1 MSIKE
6 EALEFARKVDL
17 PSFLEN
23 EMRFV
28 PVNAKG
34 KGRFY
39 NSPFR
44 SEKSASLHVSYK
56 DDSWI
61 WYDHG
66 SVAKNG
72 GDGIA
77 LLRCMGYSF
86 VDAVEKLA
94 AFEGF
99 RGAVSPGIKTS
110 YVRRKRKKQSND
122 SVSLLK
128 DNLAK
133 KVEKALFTRK
143 VYARLSQTSVIVEK
157 YFLDRGL
164 PYYPEI
170 GARLFVDFKNSLKF
184 IAFPIPSPLSMRGL
198 ELREAISADMELS
211 LDGRKQRKCYGV
223 KTLWVLRR
231 SSERVLIT
239 ESIMDALAGEVLFA
253 CPDATLIALNG
264 VGQAHEIERMLDK
277 SGLAPKEALIV
288 LDNDAPGR
296 EATSVVKRILT
307 SRHVKVV
314 SVPALSEK
322 DPLRELLKKEDKNG
336 KISC

>member
-6 EALEFARKVDL
+6 EALEFARRVDL

-28 PVNAKG
+28 PVNTKRNE
-34 KGRFY
+34 RFY
-39 NSPFR
+39 CSPFR
-44 SEKSASLHVSYK
+44 SEKSASLHISYK
-56 DDSWI
+56 DGSWI

-66 SVAKNG
+66 SAERNG
-72 GDGIA
+72 GDAIA

-86 VDAVEKLA
+86 IDAVGKLA
-94 AFEGF
+94 SFEGF
-99 RGAVSPGIKTS
+99 RGAVSTGIKAP
-110 YVRRKRKKQSND
+110 YVRRKTKRQNHN
-122 SVSLLK
+122 SVSSFQ
-128 DNLAK
+128 DNLTK

-143 VYARLSQTSVIVEK
+143 VYARLPQTSLIVEK

-164 PYYPEI
+164 QYYPEI
-170 GARLFVDFKNSLKF
+170 GARLFIDFKNSLKF

-211 LDGRKQRKCYGV
+211 LDEGKQRKCYGV

-231 SSERVLIT
+231 SSEKVLIT

-253 CPDATLIALNG
+253 CSDATLIALNG
-264 VGQAHEIERMLDK
+264 VGQAREIERMLDK
-277 SGLAPKEALIV
+277 SGLNPKEALLV
-288 LDNDAPGR
+288 LDNDGPGK
-296 EATSVVKRILT
+296 EATSLVKRILM
-307 SRHVKVV
+307 SRHVKV

-336 KISC
+336 KVSC